1 MSDRSG
7 AEPHVRVRQLRERW
21 SRSLSIALGALICFQ
36 VAGAQAFAELPD
48 PEAIPLERIDEA
60 DEDRYRNRLPMF
72 VVEEYE
78 SPWITDDRNG
88 DGRTDYAVLL
98 NEYFEKVAEAVDHR
112 HDGLMDNF
120 YFYNKGNLIRQE
132 IDTNHDGAIDLWVY
146 LDGAYVTRWERDTNH
161 DGSVDQTREY

>member
-1 MSDRSG
+1 MSDRCSV
-7 AEPHVRVRQLRERW
+7 EPHVLLQELRKCW
-21 SRSLSIALGALICFQ
+21 SRSLSVALLALICFQ

-48 PEAIPLERIDEA
+48 PDDIPLERIEED
-60 DEDRYRNRLPMF
+60 DEDQYRSKLPIF
-72 VVEEYE
+72 AVEEYK

-112 HDGLMDNF
+112 HDGSMDNF
-120 YFYNKGNLIRQE
+120 YYYYKGNLVRQE

-161 DGSVDQTREY
+161 DGNVDQTREY